1 MLSWAVRASFTRVCG
16 AVGVAAWL
24 LAGGGTAVEAFQ
36 AASSATSPPD
46 YQGTGVI
53 VGLYPAPSKHHAT
66 RPVVVLKHDPIAG
79 LMDEKM
85 SMPFIAASADLFSGL
100 KPGDRVEFGLK
111 STEDALLVISLQ
123 RMKPASRR

>member
-1 MLSWAVRASFTRVCG
+1 M
-16 AVGVAAWL
+16 WL
-24 LAGGGTAVEAFQ
+24 LAGDGAAEAFQ
-36 AASSATSPPD
+36 AASSATSTPD

-53 VGLYPAPSKHHAT
+53 VGLYPAPSSHHAT

-100 KPGDRVEFGLK
+100 KAGDRVEFGLK
-111 STEDALLVISLQ
+111 STEDALLVISL
-123 RMKPASRR
+123 RRAAPAKRR